1 MDVIVTKSPFEVAF
15 SFYLCSFFAYLS
27 SIFVFKKQSMIQN
40 SGIYLLF
47 SNNSSFFVNSKTEK
61 YDNET
66 EIVLNILQNL
76 Y

>member
-1 MDVIVTKSPFEVAF
+1 M
-15 SFYLCSFFAYLS
+15 
-27 SIFVFKKQSMIQN
+27 QN

-47 SNNSSFFVNSKTEK
+47 LDNLSFFVNSKTKK

-76 Y
+76 D